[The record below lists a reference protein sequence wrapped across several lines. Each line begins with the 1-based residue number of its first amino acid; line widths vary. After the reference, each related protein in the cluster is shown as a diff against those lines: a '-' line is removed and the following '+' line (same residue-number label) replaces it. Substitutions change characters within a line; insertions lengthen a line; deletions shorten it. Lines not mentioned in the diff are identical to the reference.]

1 MKNWISWKGNVREI
15 ENFAQRMFVLL
26 EDHTYIDINDIEN
39 IINHNLA
46 RSLGKKYSGDSKN
59 NLIQIEIGDIKD
71 MENKIILEAAKRY
84 KGDKTMLADK
94 LGISRTTLWK
104 KLKEMGELV

>member
-1 MKNWISWKGNVREI
+1 
-15 ENFAQRMFVLL
+15 
-26 EDHTYIDINDIEN
+26 
-39 IINHNLA
+39 
-46 RSLGKKYSGDSKN
+46 
-59 NLIQIEIGDIKD
+59 